1 MKHGVWRACKF
12 QGVVTLLAAISY
24 NGSKPRLSDLALGD
38 IPTHADDLLVDKLSP
53 VSQIP
58 QTSTNMPAL
67 DSYSDQEEITL
78 PGPNYRHDD

>member
-53 VSQIP
+53 VS
-58 QTSTNMPAL
+58 
-67 DSYSDQEEITL
+67 
-78 PGPNYRHDD
+78 